1 MGIKKIKKEN
11 DYLNISLIDMISK
24 FDPSETKKYTQFL
37 VNILKKELKERE
49 FGFYL
54 DKRDNVEKQVKADS
68 IENKLSRLICCDYL
82 FGKINIENFLELCSL
97 MDRGLV
103 EENDISKY
111 NSWDMVEEQL
121 YHAKNREAFKK
132 AKKEIKVIYENDDYL
147 ILKPL
152 THQASCAYGYN
163 TKWCTAMINDPE
175 YFYNHSKGVLIYVM
189 DKKQNQKFGFYKELP
204 EDGPRLEPN
213 FGGNEDLTFKIYN
226 EKDDRIDSFQ
236 TGIPR
241 DILELIA
248 NEMDTKNS
256 LTTPNHK
263 LFSNDEIKKML
274 KYTLTEGE
282 VGLVRE
288 LVNTAPRP
296 LEPIQMD
303 PVTRTINRM
312 TTTTG
317 PATTRFNLLYNPE

>member
-24 FDPSETKKYTQFL
+24 FDPSESKKYTQFL

-68 IENKLSRLICCDYL
+68 IENKLSRLICCDHL

-103 EENDISKY
+103 EEKDISKY

-204 EDGPRLEPN
+204 EDGPRREPD
-213 FGGNEDLTFKIYN
+213 FGGNEDLTFKIYD

-236 TGIPR
+236 TRIPR

-248 NEMDTKNS
+248 NEMDIKNP
-256 LTTPNHK
+256 LTLPNYT

-274 KYTLTEGE
+274 KYTLTREDANLIGELLPEEGNPAPRRLQPPRRLPLT
-282 VGLVRE
+282 VTT
-288 LVNTAPRP
+288 TAP
-296 LEPIQMD
+296 
-303 PVTRTINRM
+303 
-312 TTTTG
+312 
-317 PATTRFNLLYNPE
+317 TTRFNLLYNPE